1 MHKHKMTVN
10 EKPKDFKK
18 NLKKLL
24 KYISPYKTYIGISF
38 VLAIVSSSTSV
49 LIPNIIGEITDKIIT
64 GITYEHSA
72 FQTIVKLIIE
82 TLCILVISSIAGI
95 LEGFIMSKV
104 SYKIGY
110 NLRKQINNKIN
121 KLPLS
126 YFDRNTNGEILSFI
140 TNDVDTLTNNL
151 SQSLT
156 SIVSSI
162 ILLFG
167 TLYMMFRISLL
178 LTLVMLLSIP
188 VCFLI
193 LIVFI
198 MKGQKYFDQRQKY
211 LGHINGHIEE
221 TYAGHTTIKLYN
233 LENKKIKKL
242 DNLNE
247 TLYESSWKSQF
258 YSSIIQPLLRF
269 LGNLGYVVGCGLGG
283 YLIVKGKG
291 LTIGKVQAFVQYA
304 KTFNRPLADLS
315 ALTGTFQQIISA
327 SERIFNYL
335 EEENEKDLIINK
347 IDSNNLKGHIEF
359 KNVNFGYGDKTIIH
373 DFNIDVSPGKRIAIV
388 GPTGAGKTTIV
399 KLLMNYYD
407 LKKGKILIDGIDI
420 NELSKNNL
428 REQIGMVLQ
437 DTWLFESTIQDNI
450 MYGKQNCSLE
460 EIKNAAKLACVDHF
474 INTLPNG
481 YNFTLNEEGNNI
493 SEGEKQLIA
502 IARTILKDPKILILD
517 EATSNVDTR
526 TEVLI
531 QKAMN
536 NLMKDKTC
544 FIIAHR
550 LSTIKNADLIL
561 VMNHG
566 NIVEKGTHKELLKLN
581 GFYKKLYYSQF
592 ETQKND

>member
-1 MHKHKMTVN
+1 MHKHRMMVN

-18 NLKKLL
+18 NFIKLL
-24 KYISPYKTYIGISF
+24 KYISPYKTYIVISF
-38 VLAIVSSSTSV
+38 ILAIISSSTSV
-49 LIPNIIGEITDKIIT
+49 LIPNILGEITDKIIT
-64 GITYEHSA
+64 GITYEHSV
-72 FQTIVKLIIE
+72 FQGVVKLLVE
-82 TLCILVISSIAGI
+82 TLCILVISSLAGI
-95 LEGFIMSKV
+95 MEGFIMSKV

-110 NLRKQINNKIN
+110 NLRKQINHKIN
-121 KLPLS
+121 KLPLN

-167 TLYMMFRISLL
+167 TLYMMFKISLL

-193 LIVFI
+193 LIIFI

-233 LENKKIKKL
+233 LENKKIKEL

-258 YSSIIQPLLRF
+258 YSSTIQPLLRF

-315 ALTGTFQQIISA
+315 ALTGTFQQTISA

-335 EEENEKDLIINK
+335 EEDNEKDLIVSKIN
-347 IDSNNLKGHIEF
+347 SNNLKGHIEF

-373 DFNIDVSPGKRIAIV
+373 NFNIDVSPGKRIAIV

>member
-1 MHKHKMTVN
+1 MHKHRMMVN

-18 NLKKLL
+18 NFIKLL
-24 KYISPYKTYIGISF
+24 KYISPYKTYIVISF
-38 VLAIVSSSTSV
+38 ILAIISSSTSV
-49 LIPNIIGEITDKIIT
+49 LIPNILGEITDKIIT
-64 GITYEHSA
+64 GITYEHSV
-72 FQTIVKLIIE
+72 FQGVVKLLVE
-82 TLCILVISSIAGI
+82 TLCILVISSLAGI
-95 LEGFIMSKV
+95 MEGFIMSKV

-110 NLRKQINNKIN
+110 NLRKQINHKIN
-121 KLPLS
+121 KLPLN

-167 TLYMMFRISLL
+167 TLYMMFKISLL

-193 LIVFI
+193 LIIFI

-233 LENKKIKKL
+233 LENKKIKEL

-258 YSSIIQPLLRF
+258 YSSTIQPLLRF

-315 ALTGTFQQIISA
+315 ALTGTFQQTISA

-335 EEENEKDLIINK
+335 EEDNEKDLIVSKIN
-347 IDSNNLKGHIEF
+347 SNNLKGHIEF

-373 DFNIDVSPGKRIAIV
+373 NFNIDVSPGKRIAIV

-437 DTWLFESTIQDNI
+437 DTWLFEGTIQDNI

>member
-24 KYISPYKTYIGISF
+24 KYISPYKTYIVISF

>member
-1 MHKHKMTVN
+1 MHKHRMMVN

-18 NLKKLL
+18 NFIKLL
-24 KYISPYKTYIGISF
+24 KYISPYKTYIVISF
-38 VLAIVSSSTSV
+38 ILAIISSSTSV
-49 LIPNIIGEITDKIIT
+49 LIPNILGEITDKIIT
-64 GITYEHSA
+64 GITYEHSV
-72 FQTIVKLIIE
+72 FQGVVKLLVE
-82 TLCILVISSIAGI
+82 TLCILVISSLAGI
-95 LEGFIMSKV
+95 MEGFIMSKV

-110 NLRKQINNKIN
+110 NLRKQINHKIN
-121 KLPLS
+121 KLPLN

-167 TLYMMFRISLL
+167 TLYMMFKISLL

-193 LIVFI
+193 LIIFI

-233 LENKKIKKL
+233 LENKKIKEL

-258 YSSIIQPLLRF
+258 YSSTIQPLLRF

-315 ALTGTFQQIISA
+315 ALTGTFQQTISA

-373 DFNIDVSPGKRIAIV
+373 NFNIDVSPGKRIAIV

-437 DTWLFESTIQDNI
+437 DTWLFEGTIQDNI

-550 LSTIKNADLIL
+550 LSTIRNADLIL